1 VSWHKP
7 AATAILLQCDW
18 RKAPC
23 THGPLEFVGNLL
35 IYFKDRLRAVATAGA
50 PVRNGPRMERYA
62 PLRLFGQTRPRRID
76 VIVRRQPKSP
86 QRGAKSPNPLALHHS
101 QSRNPIQASACQG
114 PQSSAKD
121 FSRCLVK
128 LRPETCTLAG
138 LLQAAPAEP
147 AIGHSLHFILL
158 ILAPEPIARH
168 VPGCERKQTP
178 QLSELGSAVGASS
191 RRPVANPH

>member
-1 VSWHKP
+1 
-7 AATAILLQCDW
+7 
-18 RKAPC
+18 
-23 THGPLEFVGNLL
+23 L
-35 IYFKDRLRAVATAGA
+35 IDCNERLRAVATAGA

-62 PLRLFGQTRPRRID
+62 PLWLFGQTRPRRID

-101 QSRNPIQASACQG
+101 QSRNPIQASACQACQG
-114 PQSSAKD
+114 PQSSAKT
-121 FSRCLVK
+121 FPKSIRSCRCLVK

-138 LLQAAPAEP
+138 LLQAAPAKP